1 MCCRRFCSENIR
13 YVPTTTKEMFER
25 AVEKTPVALNTVPDK
40 YKTKCIHERATF
52 RNSYLL
58 VDVSDQYKPQGR
70 CEKSC

>member
-1 MCCRRFCSENIR
+1 
-13 YVPTTTKEMFER
+13 MFER

>member
-1 MCCRRFCSENIR
+1 MLSVSDQCE
-13 YVPTTTKEMFER
+13 TKEMFER
-25 AVEKTPVALNTVPDK
+25 AVEKMPVALNTVPDK

-58 VDVSDQYKPQGR
+58 VDVCDQYKPQGR